1 MREIV
6 THGDICL
13 KDEYNLVY
21 KVADIIYTERE
32 DESFVYEI
40 RPDYSVISLLKP
52 TDYQGI
58 P

>member
-21 KVADIIYTERE
+21 KVADYYIYGAGR
-32 DESFVYEI
+32 
-40 RPDYSVISLLKP
+40 
-52 TDYQGI
+52 
-58 P
+58 

>member
-32 DESFVYEI
+32 L
-40 RPDYSVISLLKP
+40 RWNKLPGGL
-52 TDYQGI
+52 
-58 P
+58 